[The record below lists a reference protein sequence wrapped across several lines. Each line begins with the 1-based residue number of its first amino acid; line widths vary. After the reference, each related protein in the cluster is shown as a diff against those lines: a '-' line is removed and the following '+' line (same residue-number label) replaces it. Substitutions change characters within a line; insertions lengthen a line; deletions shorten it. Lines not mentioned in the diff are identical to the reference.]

1 MAIRRFRRRSLAEV
15 RAQAE
20 AAVTGRPIEDVRPTR
35 APRKNVEEQHGI
47 ALMQWANHASGRR
60 PELAWLHHIPNGGGR
75 SKAEAGKMK
84 AQGVRKG
91 VLDYFL
97 PVARL
102 CFFNEYCDP
111 FGLYIELKAPQH
123 RNRAQGGMSDDQ
135 VRFATFVTAQGF
147 LVCLCYD
154 WHEARAAIEA
164 YLDNEPIPHRWS
176 PPA

>member
-1 MAIRRFRRRSLAEV
+1 MPTRTFRRRTLAEA
-15 RAQAE
+15 RAIAD
-20 AAVTGRPIEDVRPTR
+20 AAVTGHPIEDVLKPRR

-47 ALMQWANHASGRR
+47 ALMQWAARAVAKY

-97 PVARL
+97 PAPGFHRWR
-102 CFFNEYCDP
+102 
-111 FGLYIELKAPQH
+111 GLYVELKADGQQGKA
-123 RNRAQGGMSDDQ
+123 RGGMSTDQ
-135 VRFATFVTAQGF
+135 VEFATFVDAHGF
-147 LVCLCYD
+147 VVCLCYD
-154 WHEARAAIEA
+154 WHQAKEAIEA
-164 YLDNEPIPHRWS
+164 YLGGTAIPYRWT